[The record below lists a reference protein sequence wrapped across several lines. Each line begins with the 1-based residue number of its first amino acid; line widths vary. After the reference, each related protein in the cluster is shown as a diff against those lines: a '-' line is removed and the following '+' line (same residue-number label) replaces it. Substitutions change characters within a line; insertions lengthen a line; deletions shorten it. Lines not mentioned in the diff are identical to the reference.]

1 MARMTLDQIKAS
13 KPKVDHA
20 KIGAT
25 SEEDIA
31 RHMREDG
38 EDPHAATGTFIEDLP
53 PARIREH
60 IGMTQVEFAR
70 TLRIPVAT
78 LRNWEQGRVRVD
90 PAARALFRIL
100 SRDPKHALKAL
111 QPERKAGSSGS

>member
-13 KPKVDHA
+13 KPKVDRA
-20 KIGAT
+20 KIAAT

-38 EDPHAATGTFIEDLP
+38 EDPGAAPGTFVEDVP
-53 PARIREH
+53 PAQIREH
-60 IGMTQVEFAR
+60 MGMTQVEFAEA
-70 TLRIPVAT
+70 LRIPVAT
-78 LRNWEQGRVRVD
+78 LRNWEQGRVRID

-100 SRDPKHALKAL
+100 NRDPKHALKAL
-111 QPERKAGSSGS
+111 QSWRKAG

>member
-1 MARMTLDQIKAS
+1 MARMTLEQIKAAH
-13 KPKVDHA
+13 PKVDRA
-20 KIGAT
+20 KLEAT
-25 SEEDIA
+25 GEEDIA

-38 EDPHAATGTFIEDLP
+38 EDPSAAQGTFVEELP
-53 PARIREH
+53 PARVREQL
-60 IGMTQVEFAR
+60 GMTQVQFAH

-78 LRNWEQGRVRVD
+78 LRNWEQGRVRID

-111 QPERKAGSSGS
+111 EVERRAV

>member
-13 KPKVDHA
+13 KPKVDRA
-20 KIGAT
+20 KIAAT

-38 EDPHAATGTFIEDLP
+38 EDPGAAPGTFAEDVP
-53 PARIREH
+53 PAQIREH
-60 IGMTQVEFAR
+60 MGMTQVEFAEA
-70 TLRIPVAT
+70 LRIPVAT
-78 LRNWEQGRVRVD
+78 LRNWEQGRVRID

-111 QPERKAGSSGS
+111 APGRKAG

>member
-13 KPKVDHA
+13 RPKVDRA
-20 KIGAT
+20 QIEAT

-31 RHMREDG
+31 RQMREDG
-38 EDPHAATGTFIEDLP
+38 EDPNAATGTFIEDLP
-53 PARIREH
+53 PARIRERM
-60 IGMTQVEFAR
+60 GMTQVEFAT

-78 LRNWEQGRVRVD
+78 LRNWEQGRVGID

-111 QPERKAGSSGS
+111 APDRKAG

>member
-13 KPKVDHA
+13 KPKVDRA
-20 KIGAT
+20 KIAAT

-38 EDPHAATGTFIEDLP
+38 EDPGAAPGTFVEDVP
-53 PARIREH
+53 PAQIREH
-60 IGMTQVEFAR
+60 MGMTQVEFAEV
-70 TLRIPVAT
+70 LRIPVAT
-78 LRNWEQGRVRVD
+78 LRNWEQGRVRID

-100 SRDPKHALKAL
+100 NRDPKHALKAL
-111 QPERKAGSSGS
+111 WPGRKTG

>member
-13 KPKVDHA
+13 KPSVDRA
-20 KIGAT
+20 KIAAT

-38 EDPHAATGTFIEDLP
+38 EDPAASPGAFIEDVP
-53 PARIREH
+53 PAQIRER
-60 IGMTQVEFAR
+60 IGMTQVEFAE

-78 LRNWEQGRVRVD
+78 LRNWEQGRVRID

-111 QPERKAGSSGS
+111 APGRKAG

>member
-13 KPKVDHA
+13 KPKVDRA
-20 KIGAT
+20 KIAAT

-38 EDPHAATGTFIEDLP
+38 EDPGAAPGTFVEDVP
-53 PARIREH
+53 PAQIREH
-60 IGMTQVEFAR
+60 MGMTQVEFAEA
-70 TLRIPVAT
+70 LRIPVAT
-78 LRNWEQGRVRVD
+78 LRNWEQGRVRID

-100 SRDPKHALKAL
+100 NRDPKHALKAL
-111 QPERKAGSSGS
+111 WPGRKTG

>member
-1 MARMTLDQIKAS
+1 MTLEQIKAS
-13 KPKVDHA
+13 RPKVDRT
-20 KIGAT
+20 KLEAT
-25 SEEDIA
+25 READIV

-38 EDPHAATGTFIEDLP
+38 EDPSAEIGTFIEDLP
-53 PARIREH
+53 PARVRQAL
-60 IGMTQVEFAR
+60 GMTQIELAR

-78 LRNWEQGRVRVD
+78 LRNWEQGRVGVD

-111 QPERKAGSSGS
+111 APGRKAS